1 VSEFIDQLKQN
12 AAEDIEM
19 IRKKN
24 SDYSAN
30 KDPFHNFTTVERAG
44 LVDTETSIAVRM
56 NDKMQRVMSLLTKN
70 EREIEEET
78 LYDTLSDLRNY
89 ANILQAYGQL
99 RGLNKE
105 LNNNRD

>member
-1 VSEFIDQLKQN
+1 MSEFIDQLKEN
-12 AAEDIEM
+12 AAQDIEM

-30 KDPFHNFTTVERAG
+30 KDPFHNFTSVETAG

-56 NDKMQRVMSLLTKN
+56 NDKMQRVMSILGKD
-70 EREIEEET
+70 ERQIQEET

-89 ANILQAYGQL
+89 ANILQAYVQL
-99 RGLNKE
+99 NGE
-105 LNNNRD
+105 GDNR